1 MKANDA
7 LPEREAI
14 DLIAWALFK
23 SLPPEEGK
31 PKPLYMM
38 HARQVYDFISERAT
52 LIRKTPCRP
61 ARRVRPSPPARKRA
75 ESR

>member
-1 MKANDA
+1 MKPNDE

-23 SLPPEEGK
+23 ALPPEEGK

-38 HARQVYDFISERAT
+38 HARQVYDYLSEHLRLLKKLPRA
-52 LIRKTPCRP
+52 RARRVKSRP
-61 ARRVRPSPPARKRA
+61 ARIRPAV
-75 ESR
+75 

>member
-1 MKANDA
+1 MKANDE

-38 HARQVYDFISERAT
+38 HARQVYDFISEHAT
-52 LIRKTPCRP
+52 LTRKIPRRP
-61 ARRVRPSPPARKRA
+61 ARRVRPSPPRPQRVK
-75 ESR
+75 SR